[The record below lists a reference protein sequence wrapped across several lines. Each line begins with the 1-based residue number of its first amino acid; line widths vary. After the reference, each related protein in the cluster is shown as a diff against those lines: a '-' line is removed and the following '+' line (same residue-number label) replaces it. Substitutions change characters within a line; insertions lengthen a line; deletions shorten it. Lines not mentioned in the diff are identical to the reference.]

1 MRGRLRRTMIAGEQW
16 LRSPWCVRC
25 TARDIVRTSWTRAP
39 LRLVWNALEGAAY
52 VDAWWL
58 FTGSS
63 SGSEIVVGAAAV
75 TLALIASHLVSTRL
89 GARLQG
95 NLGAI
100 AQVWRVPALIVSG
113 TFDLLKVLAK
123 HLLGREK
130 AKSLLRAVRFVHY
143 GSTTSDQTFQALA
156 TAYTTISPNF
166 VVIDVDPHARVL
178 LFHQLAPTA
187 VPKVTVK
194 LGASP

>member
-1 MRGRLRRTMIAGEQW
+1 MVRALHRSRL
-16 LRSPWCVRC
+16 
-25 TARDIVRTSWTRAP
+25 VRTSWTRAP
-39 LRLVWNALEGAAY
+39 LRLVRNAPECAAY
-52 VDAWWL
+52 VGAWWL

-63 SGSEIVVGAAAV
+63 SGGEIVVGAAAV
-75 TLALIASHLVSTRL
+75 TLALIGSHLVSTRL
-89 GARLQG
+89 GARLER

-100 AQVWRVPALIVSG
+100 AQVWRVPALLLSG
-113 TFDLLKVLAK
+113 SVDLLKVLAN
-123 HLLGREK
+123 HLLGREQ
-130 AKSLLRAVRFVHY
+130 AKSLLRAVPFIHH
-143 GSTTSDQTFQALA
+143 GSSASDQTFQALA

-187 VPKVTVK
+187 VPKLTVK